1 MGGRGEDMTRR
12 QDRLRRV
19 LCFFGLH
26 KDFYLVPSQPPGR
39 VFACPFCGVTWLN
52 LRKIFRDGDD

>member
-1 MGGRGEDMTRR
+1 MTRR
-12 QDRLRRV
+12 QDRIRRI

-26 KDFYLVPSQPPGR
+26 RDYYLVPSQPPGR

-52 LRKIFRDGDD
+52 LRKLLRDEEG